1 MSAIRGEILFK
12 KNSFNTFRLLAALQV
27 LWGHTLWHLQIERI
41 PIIGDF
47 IEFFIGVPV
56 FFTLSGFL
64 IWQSINQS
72 KSFGEYAKKR
82 FWRIYPELWL
92 AVVVEIVVLLLLYHE
107 PIHYPQLGLFTFGQ
121 ATIFQFWTP
130 DCLRGYG
137 CGCPNGALW
146 TITILIQFYF
156 CAYFLYRWLRKGRLL
171 TWWVVVLVSIII
183 GWFSPYIRSF
193 LPDTVSKLYGV
204 TLIPYLWMFMMA
216 AFTSEKKDKVI
227 PFLKR
232 YWWGIIA
239 LLVLKRYV
247 LQWDVLISSYALFDT
262 TMLFAGIVGFAYAVP
277 QLNIKTDISYGVY
290 IYHMTVVNA
299 LIALGFTGQSWTL
312 WCVIGVTC
320 ILAWISTVTIG
331 RFSIRMKQQSIG
343 LS

>member
-1 MSAIRGEILFK
+1 M
-12 KNSFNTFRLLAALQV
+12 

-56 FFTLSGFL
+56 FFILSGFL

-130 DCLRGYG
+130 DFLRGYG

-156 CAYFLYRWLRKGRLL
+156 CAYFIFKWLKGRQSWI
-171 TWWVVVLVSIII
+171 WWVVVLISVII
-183 GWFSPYIRSF
+183 GWVTPFLRLF
-193 LPDTVSKLYGV
+193 LPDTVSKLCGV
-204 TLIPYLWMFMMA
+204 SLIPYLWMFMMA
-216 AFTSEKKDKVI
+216 AFASEKKDKVI
-227 PFLKR
+227 PFLKSR
-232 YWWGIIA
+232 IVDRLVYKDTENMDTEVSLDQISFYRKQVRVA
-239 LLVLKRYV
+239 LR
-247 LQWDVLISSYALFDT
+247 
-262 TMLFAGIVGFAYAVP
+262 
-277 QLNIKTDISYGVY
+277 NCGV
-290 IYHMTVVNA
+290 INPEEICV
-299 LIALGFTGQSWTL
+299 ALGCPDIIVCFVRHDNAFCWYSGFCLCGTSG
-312 WCVIGVTC
+312 
-320 ILAWISTVTIG
+320 
-331 RFSIRMKQQSIG
+331 KN
-343 LS
+343 

>member
-1 MSAIRGEILFK
+1 MSISASGGEILFK
-12 KNSFNTFRLLAALQV
+12 ENCLNTFRLLAALQV
-27 LWGHTLWHLQIERI
+27 LWGHILWHLQIERI
-41 PIIGDF
+41 PIIGDL

-64 IWQSINQS
+64 IWQSIGQS

-107 PIHYPQLGLFTFGQ
+107 PINYPQLGLFTFGQ

-146 TITILIQFYF
+146 TITVLIQFYF
-156 CAYFLYRWLRKGRLL
+156 CAYFLHIWLRKGRLL
-171 TWWVVVLVSIII
+171 TWRVVVLVSILI
-183 GWFSPYIRSF
+183 GWGSPYIRSF
-193 LPDTVSKLYGV
+193 LPDIVSKLYGV
-204 TLIPYLWMFMMA
+204 SLIPYLWMFMLA
-216 AFTSEKKDKVI
+216 AFASEKKDKVL

-232 YWWGIIA
+232 YWWIFIA

-277 QLNIKTDISYGVY
+277 QLNIRTDISYGIY

-299 LIALGFTGQSWTL
+299 LIALGLTGQSWTL

-331 RFSIRMKQQSIG
+331 RFSLRMKNY
-343 LS
+343 L